1 MAQAGAAPVGMHR
14 PNPQLPR
21 SCGRLSAVAAVIGAL
36 VFADAF
42 ESREMQKI
50 VGAPQARPDKTLLP
64 VVAFPSPSKLGR
76 EQIMRLQSA
85 ECLGGLPLAI
95 SGNLLYRDRLVVV
108 QDGPR
113 QPAKV
118 SEGLVVSFQESLAV
132 LGRKRDDEAIIR
144 MGQIEARTE
153 SVRLIW

>member
-1 MAQAGAAPVGMHR
+1 M
-14 PNPQLPR
+14 
-21 SCGRLSAVAAVIGAL
+21 AAVIGAL

-95 SGNLLYRDRLVVV
+95 SDDLLTAIAMLSYRMVRGN
-108 QDGPR
+108 P
-113 QPAKV
+113 PK
-118 SEGLVVSFQESLAV
+118 
-132 LGRKRDDEAIIR
+132 
-144 MGQIEARTE
+144 
-153 SVRLIW
+153 